1 MALTDSQIKALRPK
15 DKLYR
20 VADGKGLTMEI
31 TPKGAKLW
39 RYRFRL
45 HGKANML
52 ALGAYP
58 SVSLADARRK
68 RDEAAELVDRGVNPS
83 HHRKTE
89 AANTFKA
96 IAEEYLSAQ
105 AKVWTPRTLQQR
117 RSLLESDIYPELGNR
132 PINGITPADVLRLL
146 EKIEDRAPVMAHFA
160 RQVIGAIFRKAVCT
174 LRAESDPSAP
184 LRGALKPRNIEHHP
198 ALPASEIP
206 GFFERMEN
214 CASYPTSKA
223 AAELLWLT
231 TVRTVELLGA
241 RWEEFDLEAGL
252 WTIPAKR
259 MKKRRDHVIPLVP
272 QAVEILRTLEPL
284 TRRTGWLFPNRD
296 DYTKPAS
303 RGVLWKLWNSVADG
317 FTPHGVR
324 STFSTWAHDSG
335 FETQHIE
342 AQLNHVD
349 RNETRAC
356 YNRAKYLEQRR
367 KMLEAWADYLDG
379 LKSGAKVIPIRKKA

>member
-20 VADGKGLTMEI
+20 VADGKGLTLEI
-31 TPKGAKLW
+31 TPRGAKLW

-68 RDEAAELVDRGVNPS
+68 RDEAAVLVAQGVNPA

-89 AANTFKA
+89 AANTFKT
-96 IAEEYLSAQ
+96 IAEEFLSDQ
-105 AKVWTPRTLQQR
+105 AKVWTPHTLRQR
-117 RSLLESDIYPELGNR
+117 RNLLESDVYPAFGDR
-132 PINGITPADVLRLL
+132 PITDIKPADVLRVVQ
-146 EKIEDRAPVMAHFA
+146 KIEARAPAMAVVA
-160 RQVIGAIFRKAVCT
+160 KQVIGAVFRKAIVT
-174 LRAESDPSAP
+174 LRAEVDPSAP
-184 LRGALKPRNIEHHP
+184 IKGALKPRNIEHHP
-198 ALPASEIP
+198 IIPATEIP
-206 GFFERMEN
+206 AFFERLD
-214 CASYPTSKA
+214 AYPGYPTTKI

-241 RWEEFDLEAGL
+241 RWDEIDLDAGL
-252 WTIPAKR
+252 WTIPAAR
-259 MKKRRDHVIPLVP
+259 MKMRRDHVVPLVP
-272 QAVEILRTLEPL
+272 QAIETLRALEPL

-296 DYTKPAS
+296 DFTKPAS

-335 FETQHIE
+335 FETHHIE
-342 AQLNHVD
+342 VQLNHVD
-349 RNETRAC
+349 RNESRAS

-367 KMLEAWADYLDG
+367 KMLEAWADYLNG
-379 LKSGAKVIPIRKKA
+379 LKSGAKVIPIRRKA